1 MKSHKILTWL
11 LKGILMLSTPVMAT
25 TFYVAPDGNDKWSG
39 TLQTIN
45 AAQTDGPLATLTG
58 ARNAVRHLKQN
69 GPLKSPVMILVAD
82 GSYPIS
88 TAFELLPEDS
98 GTPDAPITYRA
109 QSGSTPVFPGGI
121 ELTDIRIDAQGFWR
135 IALPEVATGN
145 WFFEQL
151 FVNQRR
157 ATRARTPNQY
167 YSYIQN
173 IREEVLE
180 AGSGRYP
187 VHARQYIELE
197 ASDAGLLQQCLDFR
211 EVLLVAFHKWDITRK
226 RILEFDPATNT
237 VMIEGEGLKPW
248 NPIERG
254 TRYILENL
262 PGALD
267 QAGEWYLDPRGELV
281 YLPRPGETPENTQI
295 IAPKTEKFIVVQGD
309 PVTGTRVEHI
319 SIEDL
324 EFQFA
329 NFVLPRTGFDALQA
343 AVKIDAAVQID
354 YARRIQIKNCRF
366 RHVGQY
372 GVWFREGCTE
382 CRLEHCLVN
391 DLGAGGVRIG
401 TEKIIT
407 EPERQ
412 TAQIVVENNI
422 IQSGSHIFTC
432 AVGVWIGQSGH
443 NEVIRNDIGDFGYT
457 GISAGWTWGYT
468 QSLAKHNKI
477 EFNHI
482 HHIGWGILSDM
493 GGVYTLGIS
502 EGTTV
507 SNNCIHDIYAHTYGG
522 WGLYPDEGSSQIRL
536 ENNLVYQTKTGGFH
550 QHYGEE
556 NLIQNNIFAF
566 SHLQQLQCTRVEPHR
581 SFRFLKNIVYW
592 DFGPLLGGPW
602 VQVQLEMDRNCYF
615 QCQKQPFDFAGHA
628 FAEWQAADRDKHAVI
643 ADPGF
648 ANPEQ
653 FDFNLKLNAALKS
666 IGFTPFDYSRAG
678 VYGDPEWLAQ
688 AQLAPQTLL
697 DFEKVWFCGAISVF
711 LDQPLEQI
719 QAAFEPW
726 LRTSTENFVPRH
738 GWTFTETD
746 GQILYL
752 QFSAQNFYYAI
763 LKSKPGPA
771 SIYLKR
777 LRPDPGSP
785 IHLINREEPLRWT
798 FDESSG
804 LKISFPAAQP
814 AENQIV
820 AFRIQG
826 RLTQITRPPEI
837 QIQGAAPE
845 DNVFFAPPKVQL
857 SAPDSPDAIRFTTDG
872 TEPTVQSPKYTRPIE
887 ITRPTRLL
895 AAAFKSG
902 KIQSITTSRFIDLA
916 DPAKNGVH
924 FEYFEGEFG
933 GQLPDFTQLTPL
945 KTGRAHQFRL
955 KNLAP
960 RPMNFAVRFVGFLEI
975 TRPGEY
981 TFFTESND
989 GSRLAIN
996 DFIVVENDG
1005 EHGAAEKSG
1014 VIRLEPGRHRVE
1026 VTYFQSG
1033 GSTALKVSYA
1043 GPEIA
1048 KQEIPMSRLFL
1059 E

>member
-1 MKSHKILTWL
+1 MKSQKISTWL
-11 LKGILMLSTPVMAT
+11 LKGILMLSTPLMAT
-25 TFYVAPDGNDKWSG
+25 TFYVAPDGNDSWSG
-39 TLQTIN
+39 TLQSIN

-58 ARNAVRHLKQN
+58 ARNAVRRLKQS
-69 GPLKSPVMILVAD
+69 GPLKSPVTIFIAD

-88 TAFELLPEDS
+88 EAFELHPEDS
-98 GTPDAPITYRA
+98 GTPVAPITYRA
-109 QSGSTPVFPGGI
+109 HGSSPVFLGGI
-121 ELTDIRIDAQGFWR
+121 ELTDIKVDAQGVWR
-135 IALPEVATGN
+135 IPLPQVAAGK

-173 IREEVLE
+173 IREEVIE
-180 AGSGRYP
+180 AGNGRFP
-187 VHARQYIELE
+187 KHARQYIDLE
-197 ASDAGLLQQCLDFR
+197 PQDVALLKQCPDFR
-211 EVLLVAFHKWDITRK
+211 EVLLVAFFKWDITRK

-237 VMIEGEGLKPW
+237 IMIEGEGLKPW

-254 TRYILENL
+254 TRYFLENL
-262 PGALD
+262 PTALD
-267 QAGEWYLDPRGELV
+267 QPGEWYLDPRGELTYV
-281 YLPRPGETPENTQI
+281 PLPGETPENTQMV
-295 IAPKTEKFIVVQGD
+295 APKSEKFIVIQGD
-309 PVTGTRVEHI
+309 PTTGAQVEHV
-319 SIEDL
+319 SIEGL

-329 NFVLPRTGFDALQA
+329 NFILPRTGFDALQA

-354 YARRIQIKNCRF
+354 YARQIQFKNCRF

-372 GVWFREGCTE
+372 GVWFREACTD
-382 CRLEHCLVN
+382 CRLEHCLLN

-412 TAQIVVENNI
+412 TARILVENNI

-443 NEVIRNDIGDFGYT
+443 NQIIRNDIGDFGYT
-457 GISAGWTWGYT
+457 GISVGWTWGYT
-468 QSLAKHNKI
+468 QSLATHNKI

-522 WGLYPDEGSSQIRL
+522 WGLYPDEGSSQMRL

-602 VQVQLEMDRNCYF
+602 VQVQMEMDRNCYF
-615 QCQKQPFDFAGHA
+615 QSQKQPFDFAGHT
-628 FAEWQAADRDKHAVI
+628 FPEWQAAGRDLNAVI
-643 ADPGF
+643 A
-648 ANPEQ
+648 NPEFKNPDQ
-653 FDFNLKLNAALKS
+653 LDFRMQPDAALKS
-666 IGFTPFDYSRAG
+666 IGFTPFDYTRAG

-688 AQLAPQTLL
+688 AQLTPQTRL

-711 LDQPLEQI
+711 LDQPLEHI

-726 LRTSTENFVPRH
+726 LQTPPENFTPRH
-738 GWTFTETD
+738 GWTLTESD
-746 GQILYL
+746 GEMLYL
-752 QFSAQNFYYAI
+752 QFAAQNFYFVI
-763 LKSKPGPA
+763 LKSKSVAG

-777 LRPDPGSP
+777 LRPDPGSS
-785 IHLINREEPLRWT
+785 IHLINRNEAFHWT
-798 FDESSG
+798 FDETRG
-804 LKISFPAAQP
+804 LKIDLSAAQP
-814 AENQIV
+814 AENSLV
-820 AFRIQG
+820 AFRVRGQ
-826 RLTQITRPPEI
+826 LTQVTRPPEI
-837 QIQGAAPE
+837 QIQGTAPE
-845 DNVFFAPPKVQL
+845 TDVFFAPPKVQL
-857 SAPDSPDAIRFTTDG
+857 TAPDSPDAIRFTTDG
-872 TEPTVQSPKYTRPIE
+872 TEPTAQSTQYTRPIE
-887 ITRPTRLL
+887 IARPTLLL

-902 KIQSITTSRFIDLA
+902 KIQSVAARQFIDLA
-916 DPAKNGVH
+916 DPAKNGVRY
-924 FEYFEGEFG
+924 EYFEGEFSG
-933 GQLPDFTQLTPL
+933 RLPYFTQLTPL
-945 KTGRAHQFRL
+945 KTGRANQFRL
-955 KNLAP
+955 KNIP
-960 RPMNFAVRFVGFLEI
+960 SRSINFAVRFLGFLEI

-989 GSRLAIN
+989 GSRLLVN
-996 DFIVVENDG
+996 DQWVVENDG
-1005 EHGAAEKSG
+1005 EHGATEKSG
-1014 VIRLEPGRHRVE
+1014 AYRLEPGRCRIE

-1033 GSTALKVSYA
+1033 GSTALKVSYE
-1043 GPEIA
+1043 GPGIQ
-1048 KQEIPMSRLFL
+1048 KQEIPMSLLFW